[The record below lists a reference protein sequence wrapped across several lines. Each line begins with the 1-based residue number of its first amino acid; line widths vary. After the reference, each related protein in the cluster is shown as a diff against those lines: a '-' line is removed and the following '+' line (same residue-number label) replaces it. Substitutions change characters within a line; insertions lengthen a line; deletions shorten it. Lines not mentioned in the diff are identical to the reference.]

1 MKYDDSNSLPFD
13 LDTAKAG
20 DRVLI
25 SETRL
30 YGGNAGRPC
39 VGVPPGTPIKFVKAF
54 REDVGLELAGKMGFA
69 KLVQVKHGQWSHMVW
84 ASDLRSPK
92 QVTIQIDTDNFEKT
106 MEAMRANV
114 RAAKQTLNQMFG
126 HFGPGGIEVDGGY
139 VAAAKSDTTLPF
151 TSGESIVCNKRP
163 EASRLKPF
171 DSATAKPGDKLWVT
185 AGFESKTEFMF
196 IAMDSGTVI
205 TRRSDSTAMSSQYR
219 SFAPQFLLS
228 VKPEP
233 VEHVVEGVVF
243 VPNDKFVMRQIID
256 FHSASFLND
265 RADTT
270 RRAVDAM
277 VTDDGLVLVKY
288 IDEPVESAALVAA
301 YKNPTAN
308 FVSNKNRK

>member
-1 MKYDDSNSLPFD
+1 MKYDDSNSLPFN
-13 LDTAKAG
+13 LNTAKPG

-151 TSGESIVCNKRP
+151 NSGEFIVKSKRP

-171 DSATAKPGDKLWVT
+171 DPATAQRGDKVWIKD
-185 AGFESKTEFMF
+185 GFELNTEFMF
-196 IAMDSGTVI
+196 LCMDY
-205 TRRSDSTAMSSQYR
+205 STAILRAIGNPPTSSLYR
-219 SFAPQFLLS
+219 NFAPKFLLS

-233 VEHVVEGVVF
+233 VERVVEGAVF
-243 VPNDKFVMRQIID
+243 VTNDKFIMRQITD
-256 FHSASFLND
+256 FHD
-265 RADTT
+265 ADYFEVNAKRS

-301 YKNPTAN
+301 HKSPAAN